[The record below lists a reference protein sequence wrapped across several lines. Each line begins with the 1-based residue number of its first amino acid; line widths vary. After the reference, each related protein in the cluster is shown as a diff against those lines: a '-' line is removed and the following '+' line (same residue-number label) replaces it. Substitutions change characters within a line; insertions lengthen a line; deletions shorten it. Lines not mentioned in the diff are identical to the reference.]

1 MEQIV
6 NAAQM
11 KAIDTFTIK
20 EIGIPSLVLMERAAA
35 ALADCVEEYLQ
46 GASGR
51 ARAGKVS
58 PRPCLTAAVCG
69 YGNNGGDGIAAAR
82 ILAYRGWPVEIYMI
96 GNPQRAT
103 QEVSAQLQIVRKSG
117 IPVREFGNETKLA
130 AYTVIIDAIFGIGL
144 SRPAEGVYA
153 RAVERI
159 NESGAYI
166 AAADIASGISADSGA
181 VLGTAV
187 RADVTVA
194 FGYRKL
200 GQLLFPGA
208 EYTGRLITADI
219 GFPSFAARAVLDGRQ
234 DGVRPIFAGPMK
246 AGKAAEYA
254 ALGPEDLKLLPVRA
268 ARSNK
273 GTYGRVLVCAG
284 SASMC
289 GAAYLSAA
297 AAYHTGAGLVRILT
311 EKSNYTALAELLPE
325 ALLTCYDGKRL
336 EEEEACSLDMIREAA
351 DWCDVAVLGPGIGTG
366 RSGRVLT
373 DTVLER
379 LKQKNAGAGRAG
391 AQKRCVIDADA
402 LNLLSGQ
409 LGAGLDASGRVA
421 ALARLLP
428 EDAVITPHMKELSR
442 ILELPVPEITA
453 RPADMADLC
462 TAGNR
467 LICVLKDARTITAY
481 QSMRFVNTAGNEG
494 MATGGSGDVLTGII
508 AALMAGGCSPFI
520 AAGLGV
526 YLHARAGDAAAQ
538 ELSGRYMVA
547 GDIIRYL
554 SGILKEAQEQKEG
567 ERNGND
573 RRRR

>member
-1 MEQIV
+1 MKYIIDGRT
-6 NAAQM
+6 M
-11 KAIDTFTIK
+11 KAADAYTIGT
-20 EIGIPSLVLMERAAA
+20 IGIPSLVLMERAAA

-144 SRPAEGVYA
+144 SRPAEGLYA
-153 RAVERI
+153 QAAERI

-219 GFPSFAARAVLDGRQ
+219 GFPSFAARAVPGGRQ

-409 LGAGLDASGRVA
+409 LGAGLDASERIA
-421 ALARLLP
+421 ALARMLP

-526 YLHARAGDAAAQ
+526 YLHARAGDAAAR

-554 SGILKEAQEQKEG
+554 SGILKEAQQQKEG